1 VVLVDTSL
9 WVSHFRRGNP
19 SLVALLNDAQVM
31 THDFIVGELAC
42 GNLKARK
49 EILSLLRALPCAPVV
64 SQEELLYFIEER
76 HLVGMGIGFVDA
88 HLLASA
94 NLMGVSVWSLDR
106 RLHRAAAK
114 LDISYYPAR

>member
-1 VVLVDTSL
+1 MVLVDTSL
-9 WVSHFRRGNP
+9 WVSHFKHGNP
-19 SLVALLNDAQVM
+19 GLAVLLNEAQVV

-49 EILSLLRALPCAPVV
+49 EILSLLRALPSAPVV

-76 HLVGMGIGFVDA
+76 KLIGTGIGFVDA

-114 LDISYYPAR
+114 LGLSYSAA